1 MAARTGT
8 TVEILVQASCLP
20 NANRIETGQQLRV
33 PRLPVYIRVFTAT
46 DPGADAIA
54 MATRAARL
62 GVTWAVDYRPQGTNL
77 VFEQVMANGTTYNVE
92 LPRSFTQVPSS
103 GAGQVAPL
111 LQRGDVTQLRL
122 RLRLVLN
129 ADSRTLDSREITV
142 PVYNQPLGSNYVV
155 SDAAQCLS
163 APYRETFLGVGKRGY
178 VVNSLPF
185 QGLPLTNGA
194 GFGGELLGLL
204 PAGTAFTVSDGPF
217 CFRPA
222 VGTSQSTWRQWRA
235 RVDGTGQEGWL
246 LEYDQP
252 ASGDFRAYLQA
263 YQQTVVYEGAACYQ
277 DPFPASNGLTVGGQ
291 AHLLFGQSLWNAAGP
306 GAAGL
311 DVYVAAGENV
321 ELQQGPYCYRDQ
333 PSGPGWR
340 QWLVRQPS
348 TGREGWAFEYGST
361 DQYMEPV
368 ASGPAPAIVTFSL
381 SPEAPVAGETV
392 TITWEVQNA
401 AHVEIAWRH
410 SVTNADLAPIDPANP
425 ELPPTGHRTLVL
437 PSAAGTF
444 SVVLTIPGAVGRQ
457 IDAPLACVAPWL
469 GDSSL
474 LNMLCP
480 SSAAASVQ
488 AAFEPF
494 EYGMMIWHNSTVW
507 VLYDAGTSGKVFA
520 DTWAGEEITFGQTPP
535 AGRYLPVNGFGR
547 VWVDNADVRQT
558 LSWAT
563 APEQG
568 YTAQLQQAPGFT
580 GGTAYLITLPD
591 GRKLALRQTNS
602 ELYWQPIG

>member
-1 MAARTGT
+1 MTQPPPPPCTIRQDWPIYSALPGDTLALVAARTGT

-92 LPRSFTQVPSS
+92 LPRSFTEVPSS

-129 ADSRTLDSREITV
+129 ADGRTLDSREITV

-155 SDAAQCLS
+155 NDATQCLS
-163 APYRETFLGVGKRGY
+163 APYRATFLGVGKRGY

-222 VGTSQSTWRQWRA
+222 VGTSQITWRQWRV
-235 RVDGTGQEGWL
+235 RVDGTSQEGWL

-252 ASGDFRAYLQA
+252 ASGDFHAYLQA

-291 AHLLFGQSLWNAAGP
+291 AHMLFGQSLWNAAGP

-333 PSGPGWR
+333 PSGPAGGSGW
-340 QWLVRQPS
+340 
-348 TGREGWAFEYGST
+348 F
-361 DQYMEPV
+361 
-368 ASGPAPAIVTFSL
+368 AS
-381 SPEAPVAGETV
+381 
-392 TITWEVQNA
+392 
-401 AHVEIAWRH
+401 
-410 SVTNADLAPIDPANP
+410 
-425 ELPPTGHRTLVL
+425 
-437 PSAAGTF
+437 
-444 SVVLTIPGAVGRQ
+444 
-457 IDAPLACVAPWL
+457 
-469 GDSSL
+469 
-474 LNMLCP
+474 
-480 SSAAASVQ
+480 
-488 AAFEPF
+488 
-494 EYGMMIWHNSTVW
+494 
-507 VLYDAGTSGKVFA
+507 
-520 DTWAGEEITFGQTPP
+520 
-535 AGRYLPVNGFGR
+535 
-547 VWVDNADVRQT
+547 
-558 LSWAT
+558 
-563 APEQG
+563 
-568 YTAQLQQAPGFT
+568 QAPGARA
-580 GGTAYLITLPD
+580 GPSSTAARTSTWNRSPAA
-591 GRKLALRQTNS
+591 RPR
-602 ELYWQPIG
+602 